1 MSLLQ
6 ELKCLQENYEELEE
20 ECSEAVKEF
29 TEEEDKDAYMDRQ
42 LMKACSGM
50 VKTFCK
56 VRHEQ
61 ANTYGPWLRRLSVAS
76 QQMLFDFID
85 AESLAC
91 V

>member
-61 ANTYGPWLRRLSVAS
+61 ANTYRP
-76 QQMLFDFID
+76 
-85 AESLAC
+85 
-91 V
+91 